1 MEVRALA
8 EKILELLHEQEEKRG
23 QVSVPIA
30 TLYKA
35 FEKEAPYDSVLQA
48 IKYLVERDLIA
59 PFAYSLTAK
68 GRREHGLK
76 KNASGI

>member
-1 MEVRALA
+1 MEVRTLA
-8 EKILELLHEQEEKRG
+8 EKILEFLHQEEERRG

-35 FEKEAPYDSVLQA
+35 FEKDAPYDLVQQA
-48 IKYLVERDLIA
+48 TKYLVERDLIA
-59 PFAYSLTAK
+59 PFGYSLTAK

-76 KNASGI
+76 KNPSGF